1 MSSPQ
6 TPVVVPLRPA
16 VARVVVPL
24 FPNPRPVPS
33 GAVSLEQRE
42 SFRRGVE
49 LARRMEAERKPLIE
63 WHDAPG
69 RTGRVTTL
77 ALLALVAAVALIG
90 ALA

>member
-16 VARVVVPL
+16 SAQVVVPL
-24 FPNPRPVPS
+24 FPNPHPVTS
-33 GAVSLEQRE
+33 GVVTPEQRE

-49 LARRMEAERKPLIE
+49 LARRMEAQRKPLIE

-77 ALLALVAAVALIG
+77 LLIALIAVVAVVG
-90 ALA
+90 AL